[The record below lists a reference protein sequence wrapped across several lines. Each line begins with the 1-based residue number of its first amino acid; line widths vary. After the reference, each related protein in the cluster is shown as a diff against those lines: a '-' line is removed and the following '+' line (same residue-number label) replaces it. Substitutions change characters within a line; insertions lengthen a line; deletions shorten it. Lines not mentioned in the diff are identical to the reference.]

1 MTDTAYMKS
10 ALELAQKGCGWVA
23 PNPMVGAVIVKDG
36 EIIGRGWH
44 QKYGGLHA
52 ERNALADCKVSAKG
66 ATMYVTLEPCCHF
79 GKTPPCTEA
88 IIESGISKVAVGSA
102 DPNPLVCG
110 KGLTRL
116 REHGIEVVEGILKT
130 DCDKRNEVFFHFIR
144 TQTPFVVMKYAMTMD
159 GKTAT
164 RTGASKWITAKP
176 ARQHVQAD
184 RHRYSAIMIGIGTV
198 LADNPLLTCRIE
210 GGRNPIRILCDTRL
224 QTPLDAQV
232 IQTAP
237 QVRTIIATACTD
249 PSRQAFFRQL
259 GCEILVLPLKGG
271 HIDLNALMAALGRLE
286 IDSILLEGGS
296 TLNWSALECGIVQ
309 KVQCYI
315 APKLFG
321 GIGAKSPVGGE
332 GVSEPG
338 KAYHLIH
345 TAITQVGDDFL
356 LESEVDMTC
365 SQESSKKSE
374 PSPP

>member
-10 ALELAQKGCGWVA
+10 AWELAQKGCGWVA
-23 PNPMVGAVIVKDG
+23 PNPMVGAVIVKGG

-52 ERNALADCKVSAKG
+52 ERNALADCRISANG

-88 IIESGISKVAVGSA
+88 IIESCISKVMIGSA

-110 KGLTRL
+110 KGIARL
-116 REHGIEVVEGILKT
+116 REHGIEVVEGVLK
-130 DCDKRNEVFFHFIR
+130 DRCDKLNEVFFHFIR

-159 GKTAT
+159 GKIAT
-164 RTGASKWITAKP
+164 HTGASKWITSEP

-184 RHRYSAIMIGIGTV
+184 RHRYSAIMAGVGTV
-198 LADNPLLTCRIE
+198 LADDPLLTCRME
-210 GGRNPIRILCDTRL
+210 NGRNPIRIICDTQL
-224 QTPLDAQV
+224 QTPLDAQIV
-232 IQTAP
+232 QTAA
-237 QVRTIIATACTD
+237 QIRTIIATACTD
-249 PSRQAFFRQL
+249 KSRQDLFRQF
-259 GCEILVLPLKGG
+259 GCEVLVLPLKGG
-271 HIDLNALMAALGRLE
+271 HVDLNSLMAALGRLK

-296 TLNWSALECGIVQ
+296 TLNWSALKCGIVQ

-321 GIGAKSPVGGE
+321 GISAKSPIGGE

-345 TAITQVGDDFL
+345 TTITQMGDDLL
-356 LESEVDMTC
+356 LESEVDAKC
-365 SQESSKKSE
+365 LQESSKKSE
-374 PSPP
+374 P